1 MRKGSNRSS
10 FGHTAPGRTA
20 RSKGSTAPC
29 SPSGHTARSSSPTT
43 SAQPPLHPGSSTT
56 TLNVATAHSEDSHP
70 SPGCYQPDGRVQLAR
85 LLNQRAAPPQPTS
98 SASSTNEQRL
108 LNQRAAPQREAP

>member
-10 FGHTAPGRTA
+10 FGHTDPGRTA

-70 SPGCYQPDGRVQLAR
+70 SPGCYQPDGRVQLAPSR
-85 LLNQRAAPPQPTS
+85 NPVTVP
-98 SASSTNEQRL
+98 
-108 LNQRAAPQREAP
+108 EAPRHRHRVSTRLTLDAG